1 MSAQGAVKRDCD
13 QCQYQDTTQS
23 FLKIHYLPVH
33 EGITYYYGQCQYMFT
48 SKCSLKTYKLIA
60 FYHLN
65 YKCDQCQDMDRY
77 QDNLKLHKQAFHK
90 GVI

>member
-1 MSAQGAVKRDCD
+1 MAVHKTVKHDRD
-13 QCQYQDTTQS
+13 QYQNQDTTQS

-33 EGITYYYGQCQYMFT
+33 EGIIYYYGQGQYMFA
-48 SKCSLKTYKLIA
+48 SKCSLKTYKFIA

-65 YKCDQCQDMDRY
+65 YECDQCQDMERF
-77 QDNLKLHKQAFHK
+77 QDDLKFHKQAFHK